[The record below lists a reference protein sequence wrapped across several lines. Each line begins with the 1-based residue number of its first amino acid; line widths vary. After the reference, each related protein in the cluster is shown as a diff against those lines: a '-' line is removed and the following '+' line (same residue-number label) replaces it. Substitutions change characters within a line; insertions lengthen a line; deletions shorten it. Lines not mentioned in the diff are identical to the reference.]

1 MTIPRTPPKMFETR
15 SQAWKEVGLLR
26 QISPRVVK
34 RARLEALVLL
44 PLFVGIVVLYNNRV
58 DLLGTPTRA
67 TRGHP
72 SRLVLEQAI
81 DTPVKVATV
90 IALMILGWA
99 IARDMGRGLG
109 PALFRRLDPATAGT
123 VG

>member
-1 MTIPRTPPKMFETR
+1 CRHHVGMPLPRTPPKMFETR

-34 RARLEALVLL
+34 RARVEALVLV
-44 PLFVGIVVLYNNRV
+44 PLFVGIVILYDNRV
-58 DLLGTPTRA
+58 ELLGTPTHA

-81 DTPVKVATV
+81 DTPAKIATV

-99 IARDMGRGLG
+99 IARDM
-109 PALFRRLDPATAGT
+109 
-123 VG
+123 